1 MAVYGKVSGN
11 SEDTVLPDDVKARL
25 RAEEVVREKVRRKQ
39 RGKLCW
45 LNQPIVIWGLSSVV
59 LGTISFVYTRV
70 NENTQK
76 ELRNYEQAT
85 VVRREIRF
93 RVRQVEEL
101 VSRYDD
107 ADRAVDQLNDTD
119 LSSIIADNALSDSGN
134 IIRTYF
140 RTAVLLA
147 VVSDLGG
154 SGTSPSQRRALRC
167 GSVDPDTTILRFQV
181 VVGINAMNFKNLSL
195 EDLLIEYH
203 LLMSNKQDLEAEQA
217 IIVETIAAFGKAA
230 EPSDVVSRIPGIAT
244 NALTM
249 RVWSTEAD
257 TETIKT
263 MIGEVRRWAADVRDA
278 WRDLSTIMT
287 AVAEST

>member
-1 MAVYGKVSGN
+1 M
-11 SEDTVLPDDVKARL
+11 
-25 RAEEVVREKVRRKQ
+25 
-39 RGKLCW
+39 
-45 LNQPIVIWGLSSVV
+45 
-59 LGTISFVYTRV
+59 YTRV

-154 SGTSPSQRRALRC
+154 IGDFPVTEEGATVWIGGSGYNNSALPSRRGYQR
-167 GSVDPDTTILRFQV
+167 DE
-181 VVGINAMNFKNLSL
+181 FKNLSL
-195 EDLLIEYH
+195 EDLWIEYH

-217 IIVETIAAFGKAA
+217 IIVETIAVFGKAA
-230 EPSDVVSRIPGIAT
+230 EPSYVVSRIPGIAT

-263 MIGEVRRWAADVRDA
+263 MIGEVRRWAADVTDA